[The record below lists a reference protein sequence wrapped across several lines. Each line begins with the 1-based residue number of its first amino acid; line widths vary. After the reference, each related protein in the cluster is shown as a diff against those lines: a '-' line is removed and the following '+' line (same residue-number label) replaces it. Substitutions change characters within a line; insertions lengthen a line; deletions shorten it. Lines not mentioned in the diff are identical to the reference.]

1 MWLGLNGWVRTFTL
15 RAVPG
20 AYLRVIRPGHVR
32 RGDPASVEHR
42 PDHDVTIGMTLLA
55 LTTQP
60 ELLPLLLRADDLP
73 AEIRERA
80 RRRMPFGIPGVPG
93 IPPTDVTRT
102 WP

>member
-1 MWLGLNGWVRTFTL
+1 
-15 RAVPG
+15 
-20 AYLRVIRPGHVR
+20 
-32 RGDPASVEHR
+32 
-42 PDHDVTIGMTLLA
+42 MTLLA

>member
-1 MWLGLNGWVRTFTL
+1 MRLGLSGWVRTFTL

-32 RGDPASVEHR
+32 RGDPVSVERR
-42 PDHDVTIGMTLLA
+42 PDHDVTIGMTFRA

-60 ELLPLLLRADDLP
+60 ELLPFLLEADDLP
-73 AEIRERA
+73 EEIRERA
-80 RRRMPFGIPGVPG
+80 RRRMPFGIPG

-102 WP
+102 RP